1 MKEQDTDKDG
11 KKAGMI
17 KRREALRRIGVT
29 LLAVGGG
36 IIATSCGTPTE
47 AYSDYYSNY
56 YSRYSNSSYSDY
68 YSYYSN
74 YSNSF

>member
-1 MKEQDTDKDG
+1 MKELDTDKDG

-17 KRREALRRIGVT
+17 RRREALRRIGAA

-36 IIATSCGTPTE
+36 AIITGCESPTD
-47 AYSDYYSNY
+47 AYYDYYSNY